1 MSCPQTHTYYVH
13 TSLKC
18 TKWKNSH
25 RISKLKTTKKKWRE
39 PPVIRPSIE
48 LTLSGQINH
57 QLSLLKDCHY
67 LHFSMN
73 VTFAGSLATCCV
85 HWQSFSHSFHVGWCN
100 RCCYAMTIMTV
111 NYNTKHS
118 PACMSVAHPAI
129 ACCTS
134 YSFTPT
140 HMLGKISLTIN
151 AFEGGESLISKTKCN
166 ISWIFNSDHP
176 EPAGDEWMNVCWDQ
190 QQTLNAVNDI
200 CRDNCYGRSYHN
212 CEM

>member
-1 MSCPQTHTYYVH
+1 MSCPQTHAYYVH

-18 TKWKNSH
+18 TKLKKIPSNVYQNWKQQ
-25 RISKLKTTKKKWRE
+25 KKKWRE
-39 PPVIRPSIE
+39 PPVSRPSIE

-118 PACMSVAHPAI
+118 TPSPYPPARMYVCCPSSDCMLHFILFHSHPHA
-129 ACCTS
+129 
-134 YSFTPT
+134 
-140 HMLGKISLTIN
+140 GKDQPHDQRIWRWGKFN
-151 AFEGGESLISKTKCN
+151 FENK
-166 ISWIFNSDHP
+166 
-176 EPAGDEWMNVCWDQ
+176 MQ
-190 QQTLNAVNDI
+190 
-200 CRDNCYGRSYHN
+200 Y
-212 CEM
+212 